1 MIIAFLK
8 AMFKSLKARRHW
20 LKLKKQYDIDSGLY
34 VLLMADDDR
43 ELNEIALRRIDD
55 LVSYRNAKGVLIL
68 TTHDWILDNIKAN
81 ENVVGTIKI
90 TPQIAYD
97 YYHYYYYYAF
107 SERFIIV
114 SLTKPFGNDACKAV
128 GVSGVTKEDLVCL
141 SVFIIRN
148 WPGVEV

>member
-1 MIIAFLK
+1 MINAFLK
-8 AMFKSLKARRHW
+8 AMFESLKARRHW
-20 LKLKKQYDIDSGLY
+20 LKLKKQYSIDSGLY

-43 ELNEIALRRIDD
+43 ELNETALRHIDD

-68 TTHDWILDNIKAN
+68 TTHDWILEHVKAN
-81 ENVVGTIKI
+81 ENVVGVIKI
-90 TPQIAYD
+90 TPQIAQS
-97 YYHYYYYYAF
+97 YYCYYYAF

-114 SLTKPFGNDACKAV
+114 SLTQPFGNDAYKAV
-128 GVSGVTKEDLVCL
+128 GVNGVTKEDLVCL